1 MKSIISTTLLCLYF
15 FPFFTMGAEFT
26 GLDNPIDSK
35 SFDEVIA
42 GVVGFLV
49 PFGAAVLVIFILY
62 GGFQMMTSGGDPKK
76 HEAGRK
82 TLLWA
87 AIGFAILF
95 LAGTTSTLLDALKE
109 FFE

>member
-1 MKSIISTTLLCLYF
+1 MKSIISAILFGLYLL
-15 FPFFTMGAEFT
+15 PVSVMGAEFT
-26 GLDNPIDSK
+26 GLNNPIEST
-35 SFDEVIA
+35 SFNDVIQ
-42 GVVGFLV
+42 GVVEFLV

-95 LAGTTSTLLDALKE
+95 LAGTTSTLIDALKE